1 VGQYVAAGH
10 FLGHSGSFIEVRLT
24 PDWAYG
30 VSNWRWGVNILRVF
44 PWLYDPWVAQR
55 DEGKQADEK
64 HLPVEERDSGE
75 REQIRAVFPSE
86 R

>member
-1 VGQYVAAGH
+1 MPKRDLVRSFCFPTPGISAHALPFGH

-44 PWLYDPWVAQR
+44 PWL
-55 DEGKQADEK
+55 
-64 HLPVEERDSGE
+64 
-75 REQIRAVFPSE
+75 
-86 R
+86 